1 MKPFT
6 TIALLFF
13 VLVFFCNTSLKAQV
27 GVNTTNPTETLDVN
41 GTTALRDLTANAA
54 TTTRLVG
61 ADNNGVIGGVEVGNN
76 LELTGGVLNANIGA
90 TRYLPV
96 IITRPFFTNTFNN
109 LDLDINGANFDRTLF
124 ILRGNNNNGQA
135 STTTFTGLAGGTDGR
150 LIVIR
155 ADRQNFN
162 IFIENQSPNS
172 LPENRFQFT
181 ENPGQSEN
189 VNGFG
194 SFTFVY
200 VAGTVNRWVLINRE
214 IL

>member
-1 MKPFT
+1 MKPLT
-6 TIALLFF
+6 NLALFF
-13 VLVFFCNTSLKAQV
+13 LALVFFCSTSLDAQV

-41 GTTALRDLTANAA
+41 GTTALRDLTTNSVSTTQLLGAN
-54 TTTRLVG
+54 
-61 ADNNGVIGGVEVGNN
+61 NNGVVGGVEVGNN
-76 LELTGGVLNANIGA
+76 LELANGVLNATIGA

-96 IITRPFFTNTFNN
+96 IITRNFFTNTFNN

-124 ILRGNNNNGQA
+124 ILRGNNGGP

-162 IFIENQSPNS
+162 IFIINESAAS
-172 LPENRFQFT
+172 LPQNRFQFNN
-181 ENPGQSEN
+181 NPNQSEN

-200 VAGTVNRWVLINRE
+200 VAAVQRWVLINRE